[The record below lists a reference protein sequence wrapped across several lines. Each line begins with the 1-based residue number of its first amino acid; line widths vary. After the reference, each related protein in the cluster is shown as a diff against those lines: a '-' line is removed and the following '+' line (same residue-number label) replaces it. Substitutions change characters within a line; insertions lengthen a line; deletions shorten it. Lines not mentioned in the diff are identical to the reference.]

1 MPPVTKEIETAMNRV
16 RNRNKAL
23 GQMIN
28 TANSSFSATAVLHM
42 GDPSEIMPETP
53 PEPAVT
59 PAKTPAKKPPE
70 STLPN
75 QTQGLVINE
84 FEILPEKTT
93 AKTGQRQPR
102 RNGFGFTIGPIIS
115 VSRPKR

>member
-1 MPPVTKEIETAMNRV
+1 
-16 RNRNKAL
+16 
-23 GQMIN
+23 MIN

-42 GDPSEIMPETP
+42 GDPSEILPEIP
-53 PEPAVT
+53 PDVTKPAPV
-59 PAKTPAKKPPE
+59 AKSPE